1 MKVKMPE
8 LITIGETMVAMVPE
22 DVGMLRYKRNLNI
35 RIAGAESNV
44 AMGVRKLGHTAGW
57 ISRLGKDE
65 FGELILREI
74 QSEGVDCSKVIWDE
88 EHPTGLMV
96 KQMETDATKVFYYRK
111 GSAASHM
118 KPNDIEESYFENCK
132 IFHVTGIT
140 PVLSQSCKDTIIKS
154 IEFAR
159 KKNVLVSFDPN
170 IRKKLWKN
178 QDYAPFFKQILFES
192 DIVEMGVE
200 EGQCLL
206 GVSRK
211 EDMISILQQNNPNVI
226 VAIKDGGNGAYIY
239 HKKEYYFIPPYPCK
253 CVESIGAGDAFNAGF
268 LSGILSNCNL
278 EICGKMGGIAGAMVT
293 EVVGDVENQPDI
305 EKMEN
310 CLKEKKEVFR

>member
-1 MKVKMPE
+1 M
-8 LITIGETMVAMVPE
+8 
-22 DVGMLRYKRNLNI
+22 
-35 RIAGAESNV
+35 
-44 AMGVRKLGHTAGW
+44 
-57 ISRLGKDE
+57 
-65 FGELILREI
+65 
-74 QSEGVDCSKVIWDE
+74 Q
-88 EHPTGLMV
+88 
-96 KQMETDATKVFYYRK
+96 
-111 GSAASHM
+111 
-118 KPNDIEESYFENCK
+118 
-132 IFHVTGIT
+132 
-140 PVLSQSCKDTIIKS
+140 
-154 IEFAR
+154 
-159 KKNVLVSFDPN
+159 
-170 IRKKLWKN
+170 
-178 QDYAPFFKQILFES
+178 PFFKQILFES